1 MLSFL
6 VVLPSV
12 LALALLI
19 RLKMEKVLLPK
30 PPLGRYG
37 S

>member
-6 VVLPSV
+6 VVLPSL
-12 LALALLI
+12 LALALFI
-19 RLKMEKVLLPK
+19 RLQMEKALLPK